1 MRISIVTLVVCVAQI
16 TAFQVNLSS
25 NPTNRLFNPPSTLS
39 ATGESARSKPKY
51 GAGSPRQRSVVVDAV
66 KSEDDAGSQRRRE
79 LLFSLLASSVSA
91 TLIPSLPAYAEAAKE
106 ALIVEEESIANAFKN
121 AVGGKLIIPPMDT
134 RSYDTFTLPNGLKV
148 ILCSDPGSNTAS
160 AAMDVH
166 VGAASDPDDVPGLA
180 HL

>member
-1 MRISIVTLVVCVAQI
+1 M
-16 TAFQVNLSS
+16 
-25 NPTNRLFNPPSTLS
+25 
-39 ATGESARSKPKY
+39 
-51 GAGSPRQRSVVVDAV
+51 
-66 KSEDDAGSQRRRE
+66 
-79 LLFSLLASSVSA
+79 SA
-91 TLIPSLPAYAEAAKE
+91 TLIPLFPAYAAATKE
-106 ALIVEEESIANAFKN
+106 ASIVEEESIANAFKN

-148 ILCSDPGSNTAS
+148 ILCSDPSSNTAS